1 MSFSRPVSMKAM
13 RIVRSFA
20 PPLRFAALA
29 ALLAGVLLAAPPGGL
44 VAPPWLGRRGYDY
57 TRDLVKFGPRP
68 PGTKAHERMEAFIL
82 DRLRRDGAVIESDRF
97 TASTPRGALPEHNII
112 AKFGPEKGSILIVA
126 SHYDTKFL
134 PHFVGADDGG
144 SSTGLLLALADVL
157 AGQKNL
163 KSLKSPIWLV
173 FLDGEEAVNKQW
185 SDADSVYGSR
195 HLADKFRASG
205 LVPRIRALI
214 LLDMIGNKGVSI
226 ERDTNSTL
234 WLQQFVAAAARRLG
248 YSASFF
254 HNSGAID
261 DDHQQFLRVGIPSVD
276 LIDLTY
282 KYWHTPQDTMD
293 KLSPTSFQI
302 VGAVTLETLAMLEAQ
317 S

>member
-1 MSFSRPVSMKAM
+1 M
-13 RIVRSFA
+13 RIVSSFA
-20 PPLRFAALA
+20 PPLRIAALTALLTA
-29 ALLAGVLLAAPPGGL
+29 ALFAVPAGGLAAPS
-44 VAPPWLGRRGYDY
+44 WLGRRGYDY
-57 TRDLVKFGPRP
+57 TRDLVAFGPRP
-68 PGTKAHERMEAFIL
+68 PGSKAHERMETFIL
-82 DRLRRDGAVIESDRF
+82 DHLRRDGAVIESDRF

-112 AKFGPEKGSILIVA
+112 AKFGPEKGGILIVA

-157 AGQKNL
+157 AGRKNL
-163 KSLKSPIWLV
+163 RSPIWLV
-173 FLDGEEAVNKQW
+173 FLDGEEAVHKQW

-195 HLADKFRASG
+195 HLADKFSASG

-226 ERDTNSTL
+226 ERDTNSTV
-234 WLQQFVAAAARRLG
+234 WLQQFVASAAHRLG

-254 HNSGAID
+254 RISNAID

-293 KLSPTSFQI
+293 KLSPSSFQI

>member
-20 PPLRFAALA
+20 PPLRIAALA
-29 ALLAGVLLAAPPGGL
+29 ALLAAFLLAAPPDRL
-44 VAPPWLGRRGYDY
+44 AAPPWLGRRGYDY

-134 PHFVGADDGG
+134 PRFVGADDGG

-157 AGQKNL
+157 AGRKDL
-163 KSLKSPIWLV
+163 RSPIWLV
-173 FLDGEEAVNKQW
+173 FLDGEEAIHKQW

-195 HLADKFRASG
+195 HLADKFQASG

-214 LLDMIGNKGVSI
+214 LLDMIGNKGVSV

-234 WLQQFVAAAARRLG
+234 WLQQFVASAAHRLG

-254 HNSGAID
+254 GNSGAIA

-293 KLSPTSFQI
+293 KLSPNSFQI
-302 VGAVTLETLAMLEAQ
+302 VGAGTLETLAMLEAQ